1 MASWVLT
8 ILPFINIMCNTHR
21 MICIRG
27 FIKVKICRKKTDYY
41 LKKWMI
47 ILETQSCNENAI
59 AFYKKT
65 GFEIVGLDLYSY
77 FNTDPERHEVRIEMR
92 NLIL

>member
-1 MASWVLT
+1 
-8 ILPFINIMCNTHR
+8 
-21 MICIRG
+21 
-27 FIKVKICRKKTDYY
+27 
-41 LKKWMI
+41 MI

-77 FNTDPERHEVRIEMR
+77 FNTDPERHEVRIEMG